1 MSIKLKET
9 LLAHSDRL
17 SAMFEELEFGIIT
30 VIGLVLVGATF
41 FNSMQI
47 KYATF

>member
-17 SAMFEELEFGIIT
+17 FVMFKELEFEIIT
-30 VIGLVLVGATF
+30 VIGLVLVGATL
-41 FNSMQI
+41 FNSTQI

>member
-17 SAMFEELEFGIIT
+17 SEELEFGIIT